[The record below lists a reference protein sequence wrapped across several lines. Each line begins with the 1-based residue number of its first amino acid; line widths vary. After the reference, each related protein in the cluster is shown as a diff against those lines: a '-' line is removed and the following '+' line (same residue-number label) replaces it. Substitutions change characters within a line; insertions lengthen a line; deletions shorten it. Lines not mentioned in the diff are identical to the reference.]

1 MKIYKIG
8 IIGCGG
14 IAQKMAAT
22 LEKMK
27 GVERYAVAS
36 RNQEKAEA
44 FATATRTELYFV
56 SGTQHVVKYNTKSY
70 THVFANSW
78 MYFTIGYSNKN
89 GIFFNGINQNNVG
102 NGVAWLNAIS
112 STFNQ
117 SGHTSLVSGEV
128 YSCARFGNDWRGMKI
143 VKKP

>member
-44 FATATRTELYFV
+44 FANKWGF
-56 SGTQHVVKYNTKSY
+56 TKHMVP
-70 THVFANSW
+70 T
-78 MYFTIGYSNKN
+78 KN
-89 GIFFNGINQNNVG
+89 WQ
-102 NGVAWLNAIS
+102 AILK
-112 STFNQ
+112 ST
-117 SGHTSLVSGEV
+117 
-128 YSCARFGNDWRGMKI
+128 
-143 VKKP
+143 

>member
-44 FATATRTELYFV
+44 FANKWGFTKAYGSYEELASDPEVDLIYIATPHAMHYDNAHMCIEKGKPVLCEKLLPPTPVRLKISLLSPKKRSIHYR
-56 SGTQHVVKYNTKSY
+56 SY
-70 THVFANSW
+70 MDPVYAP
-78 MYFTIGYSNKN
+78 FT
-89 GIFFNGINQNNVG
+89 
-102 NGVAWLNAIS
+102 
-112 STFNQ
+112 
-117 SGHTSLVSGEV
+117 
-128 YSCARFGNDWRGMKI
+128 
-143 VKKP
+143 

>member
-44 FATATRTELYFV
+44 FANKWEFTKAYGSYEELASDPEVDLIYIATPHAMHYDNAHMCIEKGKPVLCEKLLPPTSVRLKISLLSPKKKEYSLPKLYGPGICPF
-56 SGTQHVVKYNTKSY
+56 HLKY
-70 THVFANSW
+70 
-78 MYFTIGYSNKN
+78 KN
-89 GIFFNGINQNNVG
+89 
-102 NGVAWLNAIS
+102 
-112 STFNQ
+112 
-117 SGHTSLVSGEV
+117 
-128 YSCARFGNDWRGMKI
+128 C
-143 VKKP
+143 

>member
-44 FATATRTELYFV
+44 FANKWGFTKAYGSYEELASDPEVDLIYIATPHAMHYDNAHMCIEKGKPVLCEKAFTANARQAEDLLGISLYACCWALLKEFKGDTLTC
-56 SGTQHVVKYNTKSY
+56 SADKRP
-70 THVFANSW
+70 
-78 MYFTIGYSNKN
+78 ISN
-89 GIFFNGINQNNVG
+89 
-102 NGVAWLNAIS
+102 
-112 STFNQ
+112 
-117 SGHTSLVSGEV
+117 E
-128 YSCARFGNDWRGMKI
+128 
-143 VKKP
+143 

>member
-44 FATATRTELYFV
+44 FANKWGCTKAYGSYEELASDPEVDLIYIATPHAMHYDNAHMCIEKGKHVLCEKAFPANARH
-56 SGTQHVVKYNTKSY
+56 GT
-70 THVFANSW
+70 
-78 MYFTIGYSNKN
+78 
-89 GIFFNGINQNNVG
+89 
-102 NGVAWLNAIS
+102 
-112 STFNQ
+112 
-117 SGHTSLVSGEV
+117 
-128 YSCARFGNDWRGMKI
+128 
-143 VKKP
+143 